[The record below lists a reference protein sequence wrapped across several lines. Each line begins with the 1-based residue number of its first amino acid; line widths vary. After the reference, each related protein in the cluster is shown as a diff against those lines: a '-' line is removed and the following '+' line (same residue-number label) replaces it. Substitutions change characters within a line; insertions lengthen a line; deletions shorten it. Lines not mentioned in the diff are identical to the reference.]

1 MKEGFKTYIR
11 HSFGYIIQ
19 LTVEL
24 HFQINKLRIIKCK
37 FMKKIEWSDP
47 KKKNEA
53 YKQLMKMFNTSKC
66 TVSLAMSFKRNSLTA
81 AKMRYVAIS
90 ELGGKQL
97 VEDKE
102 KVKSIKILDSK
113 GNVVKCIEEPVSRL

>member
-1 MKEGFKTYIR
+1 MKECFKTYIR

-53 YKQLMKMFNTSKC
+53 YKQLMKMFNASKC

-113 GNVVKCIEEPVSRL
+113 GNVVKCIEETVSRL

>member
-1 MKEGFKTYIR
+1 
-11 HSFGYIIQ
+11 
-19 LTVEL
+19 
-24 HFQINKLRIIKCK
+24 
-37 FMKKIEWSDP
+37 MKKIEWSDP

-113 GNVVKCIEEPVSRL
+113 GNVVKCIEETVSRL

>member
-19 LTVEL
+19 LIVDL

-81 AKMRYVAIS
+81 AKMRYVAIN

-97 VEDKE
+97 VEDRE
-102 KVKSIKILDSK
+102 KVKSTKILDSK
-113 GNVVKCIEEPVSRL
+113 GNVIKCIEETVSSL

>member
-113 GNVVKCIEEPVSRL
+113 GNVVKCIEETVSRL